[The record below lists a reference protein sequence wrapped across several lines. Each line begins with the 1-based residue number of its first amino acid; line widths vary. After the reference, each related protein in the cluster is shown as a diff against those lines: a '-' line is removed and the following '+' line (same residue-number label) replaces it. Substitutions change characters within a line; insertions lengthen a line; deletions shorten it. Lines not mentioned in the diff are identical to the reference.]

1 MHLTIL
7 DTFRFGSIVTKWSE
21 INMTTQLLYMLGRFF
36 EFYVNT
42 PNILLRNLN
51 AGGKSQICDR
61 ETSLY
66 GI

>member
-1 MHLTIL
+1 M

-21 INMTTQLLYMLGRFF
+21 INLTTQLLYMLGRFF

-61 ETSLY
+61 ETLLY